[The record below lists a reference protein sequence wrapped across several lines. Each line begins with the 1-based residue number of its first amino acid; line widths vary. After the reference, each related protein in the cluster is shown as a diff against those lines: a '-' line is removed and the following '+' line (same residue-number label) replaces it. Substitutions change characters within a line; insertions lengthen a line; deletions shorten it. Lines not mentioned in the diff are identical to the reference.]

1 MGRLTIQ
8 DIKRELGERGIKN
21 ITKEDIY
28 YWGIIISIERLSLN
42 NLVNK
47 KQ

>member
-1 MGRLTIQ
+1 MNKLTISE
-8 DIKRELGERGIKN
+8 IKQELKERGVAN

-42 NLVNK
+42 NIINNK
-47 KQ
+47 

>member
-1 MGRLTIQ
+1 MKKLTISK
-8 DIKRELGERGIKN
+8 IKKELNERGVKN

-42 NLVNK
+42 NIFGDK
-47 KQ
+47 

>member
-1 MGRLTIQ
+1 MEKLTISQ
-8 DIKRELGERGIKN
+8 IKQELKERGVKD

-42 NLVNK
+42 KIVHNK
-47 KQ
+47 

>member
-1 MGRLTIQ
+1 MNKLTISEV
-8 DIKRELGERGIKN
+8 KKELKERGIKN

-42 NLVNK
+42 NIVTNK
-47 KQ
+47 R

>member
-1 MGRLTIQ
+1 MDKLTIQ
-8 DIKRELGERGIKN
+8 EIKKELDERGVKN

-42 NLVNK
+42 NIVNNK
-47 KQ
+47 E

>member
-1 MGRLTIQ
+1 MSKLTISE
-8 DIKRELGERGIKN
+8 IKKELDERGVKN

-42 NLVNK
+42 NIGNK
-47 KQ
+47 K

>member
-1 MGRLTIQ
+1 MNKLTISE
-8 DIKRELGERGIKN
+8 IKKELNERGVKN

-42 NLVNK
+42 NMGDK
-47 KQ
+47 K

>member
-1 MGRLTIQ
+1 MKKLTIQ
-8 DIKRELGERGIKN
+8 EIKQELSERGIKN

-42 NLVNK
+42 NSINK
-47 KQ
+47 K

>member
-1 MGRLTIQ
+1 MEKLTISQ
-8 DIKRELGERGIKN
+8 IKQELKERGVAN

-42 NLVNK
+42 NIVSNK
-47 KQ
+47 